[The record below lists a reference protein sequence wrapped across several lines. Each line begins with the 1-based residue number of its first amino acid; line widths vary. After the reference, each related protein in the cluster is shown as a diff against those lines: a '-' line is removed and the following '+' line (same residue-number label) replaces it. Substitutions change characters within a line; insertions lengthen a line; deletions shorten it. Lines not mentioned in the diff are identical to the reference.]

1 MVDAAR
7 HPKVDVRT
15 YTEVERVEGF
25 VGNFQVQLREKA
37 RYVLADR
44 CNGCGECAPVCPI
57 ELPNYFEMNLA
68 PRKAAYLAYAQAIP
82 PKYAI
87 DQDVCIYFQKGG
99 KCKACEKFCPTGAVD
114 FSQVDEEQDV
124 GGHGLLPA
132 HPR

>member
-37 RYVLADR
+37 RYVRADR

-57 ELPNYFEMNLA
+57 EIPNW
-68 PRKAAYLAYAQAIP
+68 
-82 PKYAI
+82 
-87 DQDVCIYFQKGG
+87 C
-99 KCKACEKFCPTGAVD
+99 
-114 FSQVDEEQDV
+114 SW
-124 GGHGLLPA
+124 
-132 HPR
+132 